1 MLYFYTAVYS
11 DHIPLLEFP
20 TKGFE
25 FRCYTD
31 RKIESKTWK
40 IIEAPEEHG
49 SPRMAAKW
57 WKMFPPISDLGDVS
71 IWIDASITVTDVH
84 EMVRVCKAAI
94 SEHDVAFFKHPERT
108 NVFDEAI
115 ASLQMPNKY
124 GGLPLIAQV
133 ESYREEG
140 LPQDSGLWAGGVIV
154 RRHSLKRINF
164 EDDWWEECK
173 KWSYQDQLSLPYVLW
188 KHDVQPGVIP
198 GNVYKTFFHVWTPTA
213 DPVKPP
219 TFTQEEAIALGE
231 AFDDAASRAP
241 TTENPLL
248 SVITPTHNTKWLADC
263 WASLKSQT
271 YTNFEWLV
279 SVNDAKGKREV
290 MTKLAAEVRAIVGDD
305 PRVKILQDHAPFS
318 HVGQRKAYAFGM
330 ATGEVVIEYDHDD
343 LLTPD
348 ALAEI
353 AKAFSDPA
361 VGFVYSDFADFDNTA
376 LDPNGKPIQGNL
388 TYRHPQI
395 RSGWITSGFEFY
407 DANVLARVRPG
418 KYECVHSPKPTARVV
433 SHIYTAPNHVRA
445 WRRSVYEAIGGHDS
459 SFPIADDHELICRTY
474 LATRFHHIEK
484 PLYLYRISGE
494 NTWAQNVQTIKE
506 TSDRI
511 QNDYLERLVLRECE
525 LLEVDAIELGGGI
538 DPRAGWTAVDI
549 EGAPIIADLRKKWP
563 FEDGSVGAFRA
574 SDLLE
579 HLPDKLHTMSEI
591 HRCLRP
597 GGWLISMTPSSE
609 GWGAHADPTH
619 VSYWNPMSFWYY
631 TRDASARYIRN
642 MTMRFAEVHLD
653 TIPINI
659 QGVTVPYV
667 RADLVKL

>member
-1 MLYFYTAVYS
+1 MLYFYTAVYG
-11 DHIPLLEFP
+11 DHIPLLEFD

-31 RKIESKTWK
+31 RKIESTTWK
-40 IIEAPEEHG
+40 IIEAERRFPD
-49 SPRMAAKW
+49 PRMAAKF
-57 WKMFPPISDLGDVS
+57 WKMFPLGAGGDEKIGDIS

-84 EMVRVCKAAI
+84 EMVRVCKAALGKR
-94 SEHDVAFFKHPERT
+94 DVAFFKHPERD
-108 NVFDEAI
+108 NIFDEAAVSI
-115 ASLQMPNKY
+115 TLPKY
-124 GGLPLIAQV
+124 AGLPLIAQV
-133 ESYREEG
+133 ESYAAEG
-140 LPQDSGLWAGGVIV
+140 LPRASGLWAGGVIV
-154 RRHSLKRINF
+154 RRHNPKRVKF
-164 EDDWWEECK
+164 EADWWDECK

-188 KHDVQPGVIP
+188 NRDLRPGVIP
-198 GNVYKTFFHVWTPTA
+198 GSVYKTAFHTWTPTA
-213 DPVKPP
+213 DPVKPEP
-219 TFTQEEAIALGE
+219 TPSIVTVPPVL
-231 AFDDAASRAP
+231 
-241 TTENPLL
+241 ENPLL
-248 SVITPTHNTKWLADC
+248 SVITPTHNVKWLADC
-263 WASLKSQT
+263 WASLRSQT
-271 YTNFEWLV
+271 YTNFEWLI

-290 MTKLAAEVRAIVGDD
+290 MNQTAAAVQAIVGDD
-305 PRVKILQDHAPFS
+305 PRVKILFDHAPFS

-353 AKAFSDPA
+353 TQAFADPT
-361 VGFVYSDFADFDNTA
+361 VGFVYSDFADFHDGA
-376 LDPNGKPIQGNL
+376 VDEKGKPIQGNL
-388 TYRHPQI
+388 TYRAPDV
-395 RSGWITSGFEFY
+395 RPGWIHTGFKFY

-418 KYECVHSPKPTARVV
+418 KYECVDSPEATALKV

-445 WRRSVYEAIGGHDS
+445 WRRSVYEAVGGHDP
-459 SFPIADDHELICRTY
+459 SFRIADDHELICRTY
-474 LATRFHHIEK
+474 LATKFHHIKK
-484 PLYLYRISGE
+484 PLYLYRITGE
-494 NTWAQNVQTIKE
+494 NTWAQNVGEIKE

-511 QNDYLERLVLRECE
+511 QNDFLERLVLRECA
-525 LLEVDAIELGGGI
+525 LLGVPAIELGGGI
-538 DPRAGWTAVDI
+538 DPRAGWIPCDI
-549 EGAPIIADLRKKWP
+549 EGAPIVADLRERWP

-579 HLPDKLHTMSEI
+579 HLPDKMHTMSEI

-642 MTMRFAEVHLD
+642 TTMRFAEVHLD
-653 TIPINI
+653 TVPINI

>member
-1 MLYFYTAVYS
+1 MLYFYTAVYG
-11 DHIPLLEFP
+11 DHIPLPEFD

-40 IIEAPEEHG
+40 IEQRPPVPG
-49 SPRMAAKW
+49 GPRMAAKW
-57 WKMFPPISDLGDVS
+57 WKMFPPTVMNGDIS

-84 EMVRVCKAAI
+84 EMVRVCKAALKG
-94 SEHDVAFFKHPERT
+94 HDVALFKHPERT
-108 NVFDEAI
+108 SVFDEAV

-124 GGLPLIAQV
+124 AGLPLIAQV

-140 LPQDSGLWAGGVIV
+140 LPQDSGLWAGGVIA
-154 RRHSLKRINF
+154 RKHNPKRVKF
-164 EDDWWEECK
+164 EADWWAENE

-188 KHDVQPGVIP
+188 KHDVKPGVIP
-198 GNVYKTFFHVWTPTA
+198 GSVYKTAFHTWTPTA
-213 DPVKPP
+213 DPVKPVP
-219 TFTQEEAIALGE
+219 
-231 AFDDAASRAP
+231 AAP
-241 TTENPLL
+241 VILPPPVLENPLL
-248 SVITPTHNTKWLADC
+248 SVITPTHNVKWLADC

-279 SVNDAKGKREV
+279 SVNDAKGKREALNQ
-290 MTKLAAEVRAIVGDD
+290 TAAAVQAIVGDD
-305 PRVKILQDHAPFS
+305 PRVRILHDHAPFS
-318 HVGQRKAYAFGM
+318 HVGQRKAFAFGS
-330 ATGEVVIEYDHDD
+330 ATGEVAIEYDHDD

-348 ALAEI
+348 ALEEI
-353 AKAFSDPA
+353 AKAFTDPA
-361 VGFVYSDFADFDNTA
+361 VGFVYSDFADFHDGA
-376 LDPNGKPIQGNL
+376 VDPKGKPIQGNL
-388 TYRHPQI
+388 TYRAPDV
-395 RSGWITSGFEFY
+395 RPGWLQTGFTFY

-418 KYECVHSPKPTARVV
+418 KYECVHSPAATAHKV

-445 WRRSVYEAIGGHDS
+445 WRRSVYEAIGGHDP
-459 SFPIADDHELICRTY
+459 SFAIADDHELICRTY
-474 LATRFHHIEK
+474 LATKFHHIEK
-484 PLYLYRISGE
+484 PLYLYRITGE
-494 NTWAQNVQTIKE
+494 NTWSHNVRPIKE

-525 LLEVDAIELGGGI
+525 LLGVDAIELGGGI
-538 DPRAGWTAVDI
+538 DPRAGWKACDL
-549 EGAPIIADLRKKWP
+549 EGAPITADLRERWP
-563 FEDGSVGAFRA
+563 FDDGSVGAFRA

-609 GWGAHADPTH
+609 GWGADADPTH
-619 VSYWNPMSFWYY
+619 VSRWNPMSFWYY

-642 MTMRFAEVHLD
+642 TTMRFAEVHLD
-653 TIPINI
+653 TVPINI